1 MRARPLIAEAES
13 FHRRSRLV
21 FAFETLEFLQRNGR
35 IGRGQALVGGL
46 LGVRP
51 LLTLVE
57 GEVEPLGRCAATPA
71 CSPSSSGWCARTARR
86 RAAARRDRARAGR
99 EHRERHRRA
108 RARRAAR
115 AP

>member
-1 MRARPLIAEAES
+1 M
-13 FHRRSRLV
+13 

-57 GEVEPLGRCAATPA
+57 GEVEPLGRVR
-71 CSPSSSGWCARTARR
+71 GHARLLAELERLVCEDTRPDERAARR
-86 RAAARRDRARAGR
+86 RRARAGR
-99 EHRERHRRA
+99 GDRERHRRDA
-108 RARRAAR
+108 CAAPARR
-115 AP
+115 P